1 MDGQFPVGDQ
11 SYRAF
16 TPDWT
21 GHPADRP
28 AAAVDASGHVL
39 AQSAAVRL
47 EK

>member
-1 MDGQFPVGDQ
+1 MDGQFPAGDQ

-16 TPDWT
+16 TAGT

-39 AQSAAVRL
+39 AQSATVRL